1 MNTINHKSPYG
12 GEYKLSL
19 SFAKYQN
26 GQTAIKMFDMED
38 GFPYATATVC
48 VEDDLL
54 KEDEVAI
61 KNYSEN
67 AGILES
73 LIDSGIVD
81 YPHAFIQSQH
91 IKIPVC
97 KLLIK
102 TA

>member
-1 MNTINHKSPYG
+1 MTQVIHKSPYG

-26 GQTAIKMFDMED
+26 GQTAIKMFDTAD

-48 VEDDLL
+48 VEDNLL

-67 AGILES
+67 AGILEA
-73 LIDSGIVD
+73 LIDGGIVD
-81 YPHAFIQSQH
+81 YPHAFIQSEH
-91 IKIPVC
+91 VKIPVC
-97 KLLIK
+97 KLLSK
-102 TA
+102 TE